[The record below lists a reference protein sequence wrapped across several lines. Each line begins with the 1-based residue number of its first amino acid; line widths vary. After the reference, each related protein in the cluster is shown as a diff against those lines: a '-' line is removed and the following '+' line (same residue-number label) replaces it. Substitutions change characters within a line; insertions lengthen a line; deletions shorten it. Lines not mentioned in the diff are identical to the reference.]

1 MTDHDVPPSPWPR
14 LEWAIIEFWGFKAN
28 LFVDIELR
36 KMYQKIDKIEL
47 LVHFLRFMS
56 KKFIRNHELP

>member
-14 LEWAIIEFWGFKAN
+14 LEGAIMKFWGFKAN
-28 LFVDIELR
+28 LFVDMELR
-36 KMYQKIDKIEL
+36 KMDKKIDKIEL

-56 KKFIRNHELP
+56 KKFIRNPKLP